1 VSNIIAAVIAFSVMV
16 VVHELG
22 HFLVAKRVGVTVY
35 AFAVGFGPRLAGF
48 TRGETTY
55 AINALPFGGYVRMA
69 GEDMDDSGGEGSF
82 RAKSV
87 WQRMAVVA
95 AGPVMNI
102 ALAFVLYIAMALAV
116 GVFVGP
122 TNRIGELM
130 AGWPAEQAGL
140 RPGDAIVAIDGVPM
154 ESGEQVIDTIHK
166 RPNEVLRLTVARGTE
181 HFEVNVRSRFD
192 PRQKIGLIGFRP
204 EAIRERMGPV
214 RAVAWSAGTIGA
226 TVSLIFSTL
235 VGLIRNGGAVLDQ
248 LAGPVGAVKFLGEA
262 GAAGAEIFIYTA
274 AGLSIMI
281 GVFNLLPLPALDGG
295 RIFFLALEAIRR
307 RALDAKREGYVH
319 LVGFVLLIA
328 LLVILTVRDLGR
340 L

>member
-1 VSNIIAAVIAFSVMV
+1 VSNIIAAIIAFSVMV

-35 AFAVGFGPRLAGF
+35 AFAVGFGPRLFGF
-48 TRGETTY
+48 TRGGTTY

-95 AGPVMNI
+95 AGPAMNI

-130 AGWPAEQAGL
+130 PGWPAEQAGL
-140 RPGDAIVAIDGVPM
+140 RPGDAIVAIDGVSM
-154 ESGEQVIDTIHK
+154 ETGAQVIDTIHK
-166 RPNEVLRLTVARGTE
+166 HPNEVLNLTVARGTE
-181 HFEVNVRSRFD
+181 HFEVSVRSRLD

-204 EAIRERMGPV
+204 EAVRERMGPV
-214 RAVAWSAGTIGA
+214 RAVAWSAGTIWA

-235 VGLIRNGGAVLDQ
+235 AGLIRSGGALLDQ

>member
-1 VSNIIAAVIAFSVMV
+1 MSNVIAAIVAFSVMI

-22 HFLVAKRVGVTVY
+22 HFLVAKRAGVTVY
-35 AFAVGFGPRLAGF
+35 AFAIGFGPRLAGF
-48 TRGETTY
+48 TRGGTTY
-55 AINALPFGGYVRMA
+55 AFNLLPFGGYVRMA

-95 AGPVMNI
+95 AGPAMNLF
-102 ALAFVLYIAMALAV
+102 LAFVLYVGMALAIGVPV
-116 GVFVGP
+116 GASA
-122 TNRIGELM
+122 RIGELM
-130 AGWPAEQAGL
+130 SGWPAQQAGL
-140 RPGDAIVAIDGVPM
+140 RPGDTIVAIDGVPM
-154 ESGEQVIDTIHK
+154 ESGQQVIDTIHR
-166 RPNEVLRLTVARGTE
+166 RPNEVLRLTIARGTE
-181 HFEVNVRSRFD
+181 QFEVSVRSRLD
-192 PRQKIGLIGFRP
+192 PRQNIGLIGFRP
-204 EAIRERMGPV
+204 EAIRERMGPA
-214 RAVAWSAGTIGA
+214 RAVAWGAGTIGA
-226 TVSLIFSTL
+226 TVSLIFSTV
-235 VGLIRNGGAVLDQ
+235 VGLFRGGGAVLDQ

-262 GAAGAEIFIYTA
+262 GAAGSEIFIYTA

-295 RIFFLALEAIRR
+295 RLLFLVVEAFRR
-307 RALDAKREGYVH
+307 RSLDARREGYVH

>member
-1 VSNIIAAVIAFSVMV
+1 MSNIIAAIIAFSVMV

-22 HFLVAKRVGVTVY
+22 HFLMAKRVGVTVY

-48 TRGETTY
+48 TRGGTTY
-55 AINALPFGGYVRMA
+55 AFNVLPFGGYVRMA
-69 GEDMDDSGGEGSF
+69 GEDMDDTGGEGSF
-82 RAKSV
+82 RAKTV

-95 AGPVMNI
+95 AGPAMNL
-102 ALAFVLYIAMALAV
+102 ALAFVLYIIMALAV
-116 GVFVGP
+116 GVPVGASA
-122 TNRIGELM
+122 RIGELM
-130 AGWPAEQAGL
+130 PGWPAQQAGL
-140 RPGDAIVAIDGVPM
+140 QPGDTIVAIDGVQM
-154 ESGEQVIDTIHK
+154 TTGQQVIDTIHR
-166 RPNEVLRLTVARGTE
+166 RPNEVLRLTVERGTE
-181 HFEVNVRSRFD
+181 QFEVNVRSRLD

-204 EAIRERMGPV
+204 EAIRERMGPI
-214 RAVAWSAGTIGA
+214 RAVTWAAGTIGA
-226 TVSLIFSTL
+226 TIGLIFSTL
-235 VGLIRNGGAVLDQ
+235 YALARSGGAVLDQ

-295 RIFFLALEAIRR
+295 RLLFLAIEAFRR
-307 RALDAKREGYVH
+307 RAMDARREGYVH

-328 LLVILTVRDLGR
+328 LLLILTVRDLGR

>member
-1 VSNIIAAVIAFSVMV
+1 MSNIIAAIIAFSVMV

-22 HFLVAKRVGVTVY
+22 HFLIAKRVGVTVY
-35 AFAVGFGPRLAGF
+35 AFAVGFGPRLASF
-48 TRGETTY
+48 TRGGTTY
-55 AINALPFGGYVRMA
+55 AINTLPFGGYVRMA

-87 WQRMAVVA
+87 WQRMAVVV
-95 AGPVMNI
+95 AGPAMNI
-102 ALAFVLYIAMALAV
+102 ALAFVLYVAMALAV

-130 AGWPAEQAGL
+130 PGWPAEQAGL

-181 HFEVNVRSRFD
+181 QFEVSVRSRFD

-204 EAIRERMGPV
+204 EAIRERMGPL
-214 RAVAWSAGTIGA
+214 RAVAWSAGTIAA

-235 VGLIRNGGAVLDQ
+235 VGLIRSGGAVLDQ

-328 LLVILTVRDLGR
+328 LLLILTVRDLGR